1 MLYNSQQ
8 RGLIIDRCWMIYEL
22 ESTDQVNQNVKR
34 ANDVVLKKLVGRVFF
49 PISLV
54 IELLLLGIFLKK
66 RRKRF

>member
-1 MLYNSQQ
+1 
-8 RGLIIDRCWMIYEL
+8 MIYEL